1 MARALH
7 KVQKQISKKKGGK
20 PTALHENSRDAR
32 RLRQAGARE
41 DKIARIMNAAAKS
54 NQTYVERVAWCQEK
68 IQEREGPLSD
78 QEMQDMVAH
87 FIAREEDELDEIKAA
102 HRPGRPK
109 SKAEERIQDRIDAEE
124 REFKGG
130 FWMPDMRDAACVE
143 KLKRWGGQW
152 GGLSTM
158 TYVRVV
164 KDVDIK
170 SSSFP
175 PKGLS

>member
-1 MARALH
+1 MPRALH
-7 KVQKQISKKKGGK
+7 KVQKQISKKKGGNV
-20 PTALHENSRDAR
+20 TALHENSRDAR

-41 DKIARIMNAAAKS
+41 DKVARIMSAAAKS
-54 NQTYVERVAWCQEK
+54 NQIYVERVAWFQEAVK
-68 IQEREGPLSD
+68 GHEKPPLDAEIQELVES
-78 QEMQDMVAH
+78 
-87 FIAREEDELDEIKAA
+87 FIAREQDELDEIKAA

-130 FWMPDMRDAACVE
+130 FWVPDIRDEACLE

-158 TYVRVV
+158 TYIRVV
-164 KDVDIK
+164 KGAEIK